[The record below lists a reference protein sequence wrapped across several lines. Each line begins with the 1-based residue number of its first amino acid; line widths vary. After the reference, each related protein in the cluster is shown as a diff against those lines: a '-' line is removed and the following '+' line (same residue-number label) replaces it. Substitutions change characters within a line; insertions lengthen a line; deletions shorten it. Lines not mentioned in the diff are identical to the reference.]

1 MRTRSSSENENAM
14 VHVELLHFDLIRFG
28 WTYYDANHKIEDD
41 DSCLTFHKT
50 RLQPTNFE
58 MHNYSTRFNKSSL
71 KNFFFKCTLQET
83 KQHSSSPPEFE
94 TLLASTWI
102 RCQI

>member
-71 KNFFFKCTLQET
+71 KKKFF
-83 KQHSSSPPEFE
+83 
-94 TLLASTWI
+94 
-102 RCQI
+102 